1 MTNMIDEIKDQIIE
15 YLPEKVKLAKVEF
28 EGPEIVIYTK
38 NPEINKA
45 DLCKSFEKTVSEIL
59 INNVQK
65 ALYDI
70 VLFLC
75 IIPS

>member
-38 NPEINKA
+38 NPEINK
-45 DLCKSFEKTVSEIL
+45 DHGDI
-59 INNVQK
+59 IR
-65 ALYDI
+65 ALAKKI
-70 VLFLC
+70 R
-75 IIPS
+75 IS

>member
-38 NPEINKA
+38 
-45 DLCKSFEKTVSEIL
+45 IL
-59 INNVQK
+59 K
-65 ALYDI
+65 
-70 VLFLC
+70 
-75 IIPS
+75 

>member
-38 NPEINKA
+38 NLSWCNLVGFNHNCGGGVE
-45 DLCKSFEKTVSEIL
+45 L
-59 INNVQK
+59 
-65 ALYDI
+65 I
-70 VLFLC
+70 VL
-75 IIPS
+75 